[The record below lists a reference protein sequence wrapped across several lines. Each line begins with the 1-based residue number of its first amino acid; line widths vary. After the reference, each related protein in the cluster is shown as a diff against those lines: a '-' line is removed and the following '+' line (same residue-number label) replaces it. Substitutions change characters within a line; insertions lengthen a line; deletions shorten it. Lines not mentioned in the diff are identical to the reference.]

1 VLGRFF
7 RNPVHESCGW
17 LVSCL
22 IGAYQN
28 DLQVPSIAS
37 IADPVPD
44 WCISESVILGADGIY
59 GLCARGKLVVKGD
72 DVVKPHDVTQRS
84 PRWEVI

>member
-1 VLGRFF
+1 MGVRAVFG
-7 RNPVHESCGW
+7 NPVHESCGW

-37 IADPVPD
+37 SRIQVLIGA
-44 WCISESVILGADGIY
+44 SQNILLLANSKY
-59 GLCARGKLVVKGD
+59 GLCAGREMVAKGD
-72 DVVKPHDVTQRS
+72 DMLKPRTLRKIFMVEGH
-84 PRWEVI
+84 